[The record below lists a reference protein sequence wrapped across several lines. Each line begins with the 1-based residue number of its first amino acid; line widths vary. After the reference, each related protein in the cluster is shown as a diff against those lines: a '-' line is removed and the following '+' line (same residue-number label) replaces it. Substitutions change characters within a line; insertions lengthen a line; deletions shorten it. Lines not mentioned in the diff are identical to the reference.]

1 MELKSSNK
9 EEFQPILNCIH
20 QQYNKVLYDSEKKPG
35 KVITWRI
42 RESYTETWNR
52 YHITKDA

>member
-9 EEFQPILNCIH
+9 EEFQPILDCIH

-35 KVITWRI
+35 KVIT
-42 RESYTETWNR
+42 
-52 YHITKDA
+52 